1 MKQTR
6 YATNLKST
14 KNDINAS
21 SITSYK
27 TALYIT
33 LADADEHVLKPLIFY
48 LEIEDVWF
56 SLRLAN
62 VFYMS
67 KHDNFENLFVTFM
80 KKKSTQYFFKPR
92 KGPLASSKFDI
103 YMPLHNCHSP
113 LMYANPESQR
123 VLNEKNTWPWFRRIV
138 KTLFSKYRSS
148 SSFSP
153 DQDKYASLSTYKF
166 KRNIIPQRIRER
178 HLTHPNLVIL
188 QIIDSSLVWQ

>member
-6 YATNLKST
+6 YAKNLKST

-67 KHDNFENLFVTFM
+67 KHDNFEN
-80 KKKSTQYFFKPR
+80 
-92 KGPLASSKFDI
+92 
-103 YMPLHNCHSP
+103 
-113 LMYANPESQR
+113 
-123 VLNEKNTWPWFRRIV
+123 
-138 KTLFSKYRSS
+138 
-148 SSFSP
+148 
-153 DQDKYASLSTYKF
+153 
-166 KRNIIPQRIRER
+166 
-178 HLTHPNLVIL
+178 
-188 QIIDSSLVWQ
+188 